1 MKLKLVAVIG
11 LLLVGGAALF
21 MTLGGLPTSAAAG
34 TTYLTS
40 TATVA
45 DVTDDVAATGAI
57 ASSKTWA
64 LVFGAAPDSAAS
76 QSGSAGTWVVSGVKV
91 KVGDQVKKGAALA
104 TASNAD
110 LKTSIAT
117 ATNKVNT
124 ATIEVA
130 IAQDARNAATT
141 TAQIRQTRI
150 ALLNARDGL
159 AQAKATLADLNA
171 QLSHAT
177 LVAPADGIVTV
188 INLTVGAT
196 APTADAIDVASTT
209 YQVTANVVESDVSSL
224 TVGQPATVTVTSINA
239 DLTGTVTAIA
249 PVAETSTT
257 GGVVNYAVTVSLNS
271 PPATL
276 RPGMTADVT
285 VTTASATGVL
295 AVPAAAIRGTSGAYN
310 VLVLTAA
317 GTPESRPVTVGLMT
331 SSLVEI
337 KSGLNAGEVVITG
350 TSSPQRAGT
359 TTGAPGGGF
368 TVPGGGGGGLG
379 GGRGAGGTGG
389 GAGN

>member
-1 MKLKLVAVIG
+1 MRLKIVAVIG
-11 LLLVGGAALF
+11 LLLVGGAAVF
-21 MTLGGLPTSAAAG
+21 MTLGGLPTSAAAT

-40 TATVA
+40 TAAVA
-45 DVTDDVAATGAI
+45 DVSDDVAATGAV
-57 ASSKTWA
+57 ASSKLWA
-64 LVFGAAPDSAAS
+64 LVFGAAADSTAS
-76 QSGSAGTWVVSGVKV
+76 QSGSPASWLVSAVKV
-91 KVGDQVKKGAALA
+91 KVGDPIKKGAVL
-104 TASNAD
+104 
-110 LKTSIAT
+110 AT
-117 ATNKVNT
+117 ATNTSLRVSIGSATSKVNT
-124 ATIEVA
+124 ATIELA
-130 IAQDARNAATT
+130 TAQDAYDAATT
-141 TAQIRQTRI
+141 TAQLRQTKI

-171 QLSHAT
+171 QLSHAN

-188 INLTVGAT
+188 INLTVGAN
-196 APTADAIDVASTT
+196 APVADAIDLAAST
-209 YQVTANVVESDVSSL
+209 YEVTASVVESDVASL
-224 TVGQPATVTVTSINA
+224 KIGQPATVTVSAITA

-257 GGVVNYAVTVSLNS
+257 GGVVSYAVTVALNS

-285 VTTASATGVL
+285 VTTASASSVL
-295 AVPAAAIRGTSGAYN
+295 AVPAAAIRGTSGAYT

-350 TSSPQRAGT
+350 TSTPQRAGT
-359 TTGAPGGGF
+359 TTTAPGGGF
-368 TVPGGGGGGLG
+368 VIPGGGGGG
-379 GGRGAGGTGG
+379 GRG
-389 GAGN
+389 GAGAGN

>member
-1 MKLKLVAVIG
+1 MRLKLLAVIG

-21 MTLGGLPTSAAAG
+21 MALGGLPTSAAAT

-40 TATVA
+40 TASVT
-45 DVTDDVAATGAI
+45 DVTADVAATGAI
-57 ASSKTWA
+57 ASSKSWA
-64 LVFGAAPDSAAS
+64 LVFGAAPDSTAS
-76 QSGSAGTWVVSGVKV
+76 QSGSPSSWVVSEVKV
-91 KVGDQVKKGAALA
+91 KVGDQVKKGAVLA
-104 TASNAD
+104 TAKNAD
-110 LKTSIAT
+110 LNASIAS
-117 ATNKVNT
+117 ATNKVTT
-124 ATIEVA
+124 ATIQVA
-130 IAQDARNAATT
+130 IAQDARDAATT

-150 ALLNARDGL
+150 ALLNARDAL
-159 AQAKATLADLNA
+159 AQANAALADLKA
-171 QLSHAT
+171 QQGHAT
-177 LVAPADGIVTV
+177 LVAPDDGIVTV
-188 INLTVGAT
+188 INLTVGAK
-196 APTADAIDVASTT
+196 APVADAIDVASTT

-224 TVGQPATVTVTSINA
+224 KVGQAAAVTVSSINA

-295 AVPAAAIRGTSGAYN
+295 AVPAAAIRGTSDAYN

-317 GTPESRPVTVGLMT
+317 GTPETRPVTVGLMT

-337 KSGLNAGEVVITG
+337 KSGLNAGEVVVTG

-359 TTGAPGGGF
+359 TTGTPGGGF
-368 TVPGGGGGGLG
+368 TVPGGGF
-379 GGRGAGGTGG
+379 GGRGGGGGGGG

>member
-1 MKLKLVAVIG
+1 MRLKIVAVIG
-11 LLLVGGAALF
+11 LLLVGGAAVF
-21 MTLGGLPTSAAAG
+21 MTLGGLPTSAAAT

-40 TATVA
+40 TAAVA
-45 DVTDDVAATGAI
+45 DVSDDVAATGAI
-57 ASSKTWA
+57 ASSRSWA
-64 LVFGAAPDSAAS
+64 LVFGAAADSTAS
-76 QSGSAGTWVVSGVKV
+76 QSGSPASWLVSAVKV
-91 KVGDQVKKGAALA
+91 KVGDPIKKGAVL
-104 TASNAD
+104 
-110 LKTSIAT
+110 AT
-117 ATNKVNT
+117 ATNTSLRVSIGSATSKVNT
-124 ATIEVA
+124 ATIELA
-130 IAQDARNAATT
+130 TAQDAYDAATT
-141 TAQIRQTRI
+141 TAQLRQTKI

-171 QLSHAT
+171 QLSHAN

-188 INLTVGAT
+188 INLTVGAN
-196 APTADAIDVASTT
+196 APVADAIDLAAST
-209 YQVTANVVESDVSSL
+209 YEVTASVVESDVASL
-224 TVGQPATVTVTSINA
+224 KIGQPATVTVSAITA

-257 GGVVNYAVTVSLNS
+257 GGVVSYAVTVALNS

-285 VTTASATGVL
+285 VTTASASSVL
-295 AVPAAAIRGTSGAYN
+295 AVPAAAIRGTSGAYT

-350 TSSPQRAGT
+350 TSTPQRAGT
-359 TTGAPGGGF
+359 TTTAPGGGF
-368 TVPGGGGGGLG
+368 VIPGGGGGG
-379 GGRGAGGTGG
+379 RGGGTG
-389 GAGN
+389 AGN

>member
-1 MKLKLVAVIG
+1 MRLKLVAVIG
-11 LLLVGGAALF
+11 LLLVGGAAVF
-21 MTLGGLPTSAAAG
+21 MTLGGLPTSAAAT

-40 TATVA
+40 AAAVT

-57 ASSKTWA
+57 ASSTSWA
-64 LVFGAAPDSAAS
+64 LVFGAAADSTAS
-76 QSGSAGTWVVSGVKV
+76 QSGSPASWLVSGVKV
-91 KVGDQVKKGAALA
+91 KVGDPVRKGAVLA
-104 TASNAD
+104 TATNTS
-110 LKTSIAT
+110 LRVSIAT
-117 ATNKVNT
+117 ATSKVNT
-124 ATIEVA
+124 VTIEVA
-130 IAQDARNAATT
+130 TAQDAYDAATT
-141 TAQIRQTRI
+141 TAQLRQTKI

-159 AQAKATLADLNA
+159 AQAKAALADLNA

-188 INLTVGAT
+188 INLTVGAN
-196 APTADAIDVASTT
+196 APVADAIDLAAST
-209 YQVTANVVESDVSSL
+209 YEVTASVVESDVASL
-224 TVGQPATVTVTSINA
+224 KIGQPATVTVSAISA

-257 GGVVNYAVTVSLNS
+257 GGVVSYAVTVALNS

-285 VTTASATGVL
+285 VTTASASGVL
-295 AVPAAAIRGTSGAYN
+295 AVPAAAIRGTSGNYT

-350 TSSPQRAGT
+350 TSTPQRAGT
-359 TTGAPGGGF
+359 TTTAPGGGF
-368 TVPGGGGGGLG
+368 GVPGGGGGF
-379 GGRGAGGTGG
+379 GGRGT

>member
-1 MKLKLVAVIG
+1 
-11 LLLVGGAALF
+11 
-21 MTLGGLPTSAAAG
+21 
-34 TTYLTS
+34 
-40 TATVA
+40 
-45 DVTDDVAATGAI
+45 
-57 ASSKTWA
+57 
-64 LVFGAAPDSAAS
+64 
-76 QSGSAGTWVVSGVKV
+76 
-91 KVGDQVKKGAALA
+91 
-104 TASNAD
+104 
-110 LKTSIAT
+110 
-117 ATNKVNT
+117 
-124 ATIEVA
+124 
-130 IAQDARNAATT
+130 
-141 TAQIRQTRI
+141 
-150 ALLNARDGL
+150 
-159 AQAKATLADLNA
+159 
-171 QLSHAT
+171 
-177 LVAPADGIVTV
+177 
-188 INLTVGAT
+188 
-196 APTADAIDVASTT
+196 
-209 YQVTANVVESDVSSL
+209 
-224 TVGQPATVTVTSINA
+224 
-239 DLTGTVTAIA
+239 
-249 PVAETSTT
+249 
-257 GGVVNYAVTVSLNS
+257 VTVSLNS

>member
-1 MKLKLVAVIG
+1 MRLKIVAVIG
-11 LLLVGGAALF
+11 LLLVGGAAVF
-21 MTLGGLPTSAAAG
+21 MTLGGLPTSAAAT

-40 TATVA
+40 TAAVA
-45 DVTDDVAATGAI
+45 DVSDDVAATGAI
-57 ASSKTWA
+57 ASSKSWA
-64 LVFGAAPDSAAS
+64 LVFGAAADSTAS
-76 QSGSAGTWVVSGVKV
+76 QSGSPASWLVSAVKV
-91 KVGDQVKKGAALA
+91 KVGDPIKKGAVL
-104 TASNAD
+104 
-110 LKTSIAT
+110 AT
-117 ATNKVNT
+117 ATNTSLRVSIGSATSKVNT
-124 ATIEVA
+124 ATIELA
-130 IAQDARNAATT
+130 TAQDAYDAATT
-141 TAQIRQTRI
+141 TAQLRQTKI

-171 QLSHAT
+171 QLSHAN

-188 INLTVGAT
+188 INLTVGAN
-196 APTADAIDVASTT
+196 APVADAIDLAAST
-209 YQVTANVVESDVSSL
+209 YEVTASVVESDVASL
-224 TVGQPATVTVTSINA
+224 KIGQPATVTVSAITA

-257 GGVVNYAVTVSLNS
+257 GGVVSYAVTVALNS

-285 VTTASATGVL
+285 VTTASASGVL
-295 AVPAAAIRGTSGAYN
+295 AVPAAAIRGTSGAYT

-350 TSSPQRAGT
+350 TSTPQRAGT
-359 TTGAPGGGF
+359 TTTAPGGGF
-368 TVPGGGGGGLG
+368 VIPGGGGGG
-379 GGRGAGGTGG
+379 GRG
-389 GAGN
+389 GAGAGN

>member
-1 MKLKLVAVIG
+1 MRLKLLAVIG
-11 LLLVGGAALF
+11 LLVVGGAALF
-21 MTLGGLPTSAAAG
+21 MTLGGLPTSAAAT

-40 TATVA
+40 TATVT
-45 DVTDDVAATGAI
+45 DVTADVAATGAI
-57 ASSKTWA
+57 ASSKSWA
-64 LVFGAAPDSAAS
+64 LVFGAAPDSTAS
-76 QSGSAGTWVVSGVKV
+76 QSGSPSSWVVSAVKV
-91 KVGDQVKKGAALA
+91 KVGDQVKNGAVLA
-104 TASNAD
+104 TARNAD
-110 LKTSIAT
+110 LSTSIAS
-117 ATNKVNT
+117 ATNKVTT
-124 ATIEVA
+124 ATIQVA
-130 IAQDARNAATT
+130 IAQDARDAATT
-141 TAQIRQTRI
+141 TSQIRQTRI
-150 ALLNARDGL
+150 SLLNARDGL
-159 AQAKATLADLNA
+159 AQANAALADLKA
-171 QLSHAT
+171 QQSHAT

-188 INLTVGAT
+188 VNLTVGAN
-196 APTADAIDVASTT
+196 APTADAIDMASTT
-209 YQVTANVVESDVSSL
+209 YEVTANVVESDVSSL
-224 TVGQPATVTVTSINA
+224 KVGQAAAVTVSSINA

-295 AVPAAAIRGTSGAYN
+295 AVPAAAIRGTSDAYN

-317 GTPESRPVTVGLMT
+317 GTAESRPVTVGLMT

-337 KSGLNAGEVVITG
+337 KSGLNAGEVVVTG

-368 TVPGGGGGGLG
+368 TVPGGGGGLG
-379 GGRGAGGTGG
+379 GGRGGGG